1 MCKKTRKTGVQ
12 KLVIIG
18 CFTVLKNTQT
28 EVKYKKTC
36 IKTLKKNDNFVDNSI
51 IFTNF
56 VSRFIFN
63 IQKQ

>member
-1 MCKKTRKTGVQ
+1 MQNRCAKTRNYRLFYSIQEHTNRSEVQ
-12 KLVIIG
+12 KNVY
-18 CFTVLKNTQT
+18 KN
-28 EVKYKKTC
+28 
-36 IKTLKKNDNFVDNSI
+36 IKKNDNFVDNSI